1 MKKLGM
7 VLLLMLLI
15 GFAAGCISNSN
26 TSTQSQTTS
35 TGPEY
40 VVINGTK
47 IYLNQIH
54 FYMYG
59 LKTCPH
65 CRAMKEEIPKVYG
78 NDSLTYYELM
88 NNETNM
94 KLFETQYTYTGISG
108 VPAIAI
114 AYGGNL
120 TAIIEGEYNVSATPK
135 IIYTSM
141 ENRAVVLFVG
151 GKAYLLKNQTIISTL
166 KAIYI
171 EHRLPENETG

>member
-7 VLLLMLLI
+7 VLLLVLLA

-26 TSTQSQTTS
+26 TSTQSQTT
-35 TGPEY
+35 PPQEY

-65 CRAMKEEIPKVYG
+65 CKRMKEEIPKAYG
-78 NDSLTYYELM
+78 NDSLTYYELL
-88 NNETNM
+88 NNDTNM
-94 KLFETQYTYTGISG
+94 KLFNAQYSYTGISG

-120 TAIIEGEYNVSATPK
+120 TALIEGEYNVSATPN
-135 IIYTSM
+135 IIYASM
-141 ENRAVVLFVG
+141 KNRAVILFVG
-151 GKAYLLKNQTIISTL
+151 GKAYLLKNQTVINTL

-171 EHRLPENETG
+171 EHRLPENGTG